1 MIEQITWEEYQ
12 NNKSLF
18 GHVNTWALYDSD
30 IRDISKDTATNNY
43 VFRKDT
49 IIANNEE
56 EFFEMGL
63 DKKLKKNIVFLGL
76 NFSYDPQALPEED
89 NYNEILK
96 ITDAKE
102 RESKLREILDVSPVS
117 IFGRNYGELALGNN
131 RGSGYL
137 DGLLENEDVLHGA
150 YVTDLIKYD
159 KGSDGIYYCSGVP
172 ESHGEEVSFSNIK
185 GKEAIYSQVIG
196 LKKEL
201 DSMNVIKPIIIPI
214 HSSFKSKKIIKV
226 FREVFGADGYY
237 FAKTDLFHYSYRYK
251 KKVELKS
258 IILQQLN
265 DLADE
270 IRNLPLKNEHFICS
284 INDSAYLKTPHYDI
298 PPQNRV

>member
-12 NNKSLF
+12 NNRLLF
-18 GHVNTWALYDSD
+18 GHVNTWALYDPNISD
-30 IRDISKDTATNNY
+30 IGKDTAANNY
-43 VFRKDT
+43 FYRKET
-49 IIANNEE
+49 IIANTEK
-56 EFFEMGL
+56 EFFQKGL

-76 NFSYDPQALPEED
+76 NFSYNLKALSEED
-89 NYNEILK
+89 KYNEILN

-102 RESKLREILDVSPVS
+102 RESKLRELLDVFPVS

-137 DGLLENEDVLHGA
+137 DGLLDNEDVLHGA

-251 KKVELKS
+251 KKVELKK
-258 IILQQLN
+258 IYLQQLN
-265 DLADE
+265 DVANE
-270 IRNLPLKNEHFICS
+270 VRNLTKKNE
-284 INDSAYLKTPHYDI
+284 
-298 PPQNRV
+298 